1 MKSGFVALIGRSN
14 VGKSTLLN
22 ALVGT
27 KVAIITPKPQ
37 TTRHAIRG
45 IVHDPA
51 GQIVFVDTPG
61 VFDKTRDPLTE
72 SMNREVR
79 NALEGIDAI
88 VYVVDP
94 TRAVGPEEHRVHAMV
109 ETATK
114 TPKIMVINKCDLPER
129 KRPFEHE
136 YKRFADQMDAVFEVS
151 ALHGTNLKQ
160 LVQKLFEL
168 MPEGEPYYPEFQ
180 FTDIETK
187 KWIEEL
193 IREKIFIQMH
203 QEIPYSVT
211 VVVDEMEKRDDTL
224 YIKARVLTAD
234 ERYKK
239 MLIGKGAS
247 QIKQMGHTARREL
260 ETALQTKIFLD
271 LEVEVD
277 EHWVDRETHR

>member
-72 SMNREVR
+72 ALNREVR
-79 NALEGIDAI
+79 HALEGIDAV

-109 ETATK
+109 LAAP
-114 TPKIMVINKCDLPER
+114 TPKIMVANKCDLPER
-129 KRPFEHE
+129 KRPFRHE
-136 YKRFADQMDAVFEVS
+136 YERFADKMDAVFDVS
-151 ALHGTNLKQ
+151 ALHGTNLKP
-160 LVQKLFEL
+160 LINRLLDVL
-168 MPEGEPYYPEFQ
+168 PEGEPYYPEFQ
-180 FTDIETK
+180 FTDMETK

-224 YIKARVLTAD
+224 YIKARVLTSDA
-234 ERYKK
+234 RHKK

-247 QIKQMGHTARREL
+247 QIKQMGHTARHEL
-260 ETALQTKIFLD
+260 EAALQSKVFLD

-277 EHWVDRETHR
+277 EHWVARETHR

>member
-22 ALVGT
+22 ALVGS

-37 TTRHAIRG
+37 TTRQAIRG
-45 IVHDPA
+45 IVHDPR

-61 VFDKTRDPLTE
+61 VFEKTRDPLTE
-72 SMNREVR
+72 SLNREVR
-79 NALEGIDAI
+79 NSLDGIDAI

-94 TRAVGPEEHRVHAMV
+94 SRAVGPEEHHTFTMIQAVN
-109 ETATK
+109 K
-114 TPKIMVINKCDLPER
+114 PKIMVINKSDLSDRSKPFQFEFER
-129 KRPFEHE
+129 MGEK
-136 YKRFADQMDAVFEVS
+136 MDAVLQIS
-151 ALHGTNLKQ
+151 ALRGSNLSP
-160 LVQKLFEL
+160 LLDKLFEVL
-168 MPEGEPYYPEFQ
+168 PDGEPFYPEFQ
-180 FTDIETK
+180 ITDMESK

-203 QEIPYSVT
+203 QEIPYSIT
-211 VVVDEMEKRDDTL
+211 VVLDEMEKRGDAL
-224 YIKARVLTAD
+224 YIGARILTT
-234 ERYKK
+234 EKRYKK

-247 QIKQMGHTARREL
+247 QIKQMGYTARKEL

-277 EHWVDRETHR
+277 ENWVRRETHR